1 MHLLLVFLL
10 AISLFLT
17 PDDDTKARRGTFALT
32 NARIETV
39 TNGVIENGTLVIRND
54 EIIAIGTDVEI
65 PDGAEIIDC
74 GGQTIYPGMIDAGT
88 QLGLV
93 EISAVARTVDSR
105 ETGELTPHVEAL
117 TAVNPNAVAIPV
129 TRVSG
134 VTTVITA
141 PSGGLLPGKAAM
153 INLHGYTPDQMSV
166 GGMQFMTMTF
176 PTSGRRFRFDRR
188 TDEQIKKA
196 YDESLKKLNDVWD
209 QAELYHRIDSAYAAS
224 PEAGRRPDY
233 EPQLMAL
240 LPVLRGDMPLIVQVN
255 KAADILTAVEWVQK
269 RNISKPIFSGVAEGW
284 RVADKLAEAGI
295 PCIVGPVLSTPTRT
309 SDRFDKPYAN
319 VGLMHKAG
327 VKVAIRSGETEN
339 VRNLPFN
346 AGFAAAYG
354 MGREEAL
361 RAITIAP
368 AEMFGVSDRF
378 GSLEVG
384 KKANVF
390 VADGD
395 PFEPKTK
402 ISQVFIDGYMIPM
415 ENRQTRLYD
424 EFLQR
429 EPGLDK
435 HPKPTEV
442 AEPIGLIRI
451 TTNDKHEKRVTSV
464 T

>member
-1 MHLLLVFLL
+1 MKTLLV
-10 AISLFLT
+10 LFFAFT
-17 PDDDTKARRGTFALT
+17 SFFSDADDPKARRGTFALT

-39 TNGVIENGTLVIRND
+39 SNGVIENGTIVIRDD
-54 EIIAIGTDVEI
+54 EIIAIGTDVQI
-65 PDGAEIIDC
+65 PADAEIIDC
-74 GGQTIYPGMIDAGT
+74 GGSTIYPGMIDAGT

-105 ETGELTPHVEAL
+105 EVGEITPHVEAL

-134 VTTVITA
+134 VTTVITQ
-141 PSGGLLPGKAAM
+141 PSGGLLPGKGAL

-166 GGMQFMTMTF
+166 GGLQYMSLTF
-176 PTSGRRFRFDRR
+176 PASGRRWRFDRR
-188 TDEQIKKA
+188 SEEEIKKA
-196 YDESLKKLNDVWD
+196 YDESMKKLNEVWD
-209 QAELYHRIDSAYAAS
+209 EATLYHRIDSAYAVS
-224 PEAGRRPDY
+224 PEEGRRPKY
-233 EPQLMAL
+233 NPQLLAL
-240 LPVLRGDMPLIVQVN
+240 LPVIRGNMPLIVQVN
-255 KAADILTAVEWVQK
+255 KAKDIETAIEWVQK
-269 RNISKPIFSGVAEGW
+269 RKIGKPIFSGVAEGW

-295 PCIVGPVLSTPTRT
+295 PCLVGPVLSTPTRA
-309 SDRFDKPYAN
+309 SDRFDKPYQN

-354 MGREEAL
+354 MGKEAAL
-361 RAITIAP
+361 RAVTMAP
-368 AEMFGVSDRF
+368 AEIFGVSDQY

-402 ISQVFIDGYMIPM
+402 ISHVFIDGYMIPM
-415 ENRQTRLYD
+415 ESRQTRLYE

-429 EPGLDK
+429 EPGLQK

-442 AEPIGLIRI
+442 AEPIG
-451 TTNDKHEKRVTSV
+451 
-464 T
+464 